1 MLQPTPRRLVLPLLS
16 LLLIT
21 SCTPDADDVPSIF
34 PNAPVIVISVDTLR
48 ADHLPMY
55 GYGAI
60 ETPHLDALRRDAIL
74 YSNAVAQVP
83 LTLPSHSTLFTGV
96 GPVRHGVRDNLGYD
110 LDTGAYPTL
119 PQLLRPLGY
128 ASGAAVSSYVLRADT
143 GLGPAFDDYDDKIE
157 ASGTEISADY
167 LERPGGKTLEL
178 AQAWIEDHLD
188 ANSTAPFFYFVHLFE
203 PHDPYE
209 PPASVRGRY
218 QHPYDGEIVH
228 VDDLLGA
235 FFEFLRASGIYERAL
250 IVFTS
255 DHGEGL
261 GEHGENQHGLLLYRP
276 TLHVPLL
283 VKLPGDAGEAPH
295 SGATVV
301 QPVGLY
307 DVAPTVLEA
316 VGAAVPDGLDGQD
329 LLSPSLLDGAVP
341 GAAAT
346 SNEARATIEPSG
358 RHIYSETYYGRLHY
372 GWSHLRGLT
381 GARYAYIESP
391 NPELFDLFE
400 DPGQQRN
407 ILADERRVYFALRE
421 QLATYDATLNTP
433 EAADPEDAARLAALG
448 YLTAPA
454 TTGDGPLPDPK
465 ENLHVLTRVQEAIEL
480 RTAGRHEEAVEVL
493 RALIAEQPQIQDAH
507 LLLVPALRALRRYD
521 EAVAAARE
529 ARRVLPSLGPMIG
542 RDIVQLHLL
551 RGDVD
556 AAAAELAA
564 LRATPGSET
573 DVPALLLQAEIQRRR
588 GQGSELLA
596 TLQQA
601 HAQITAGQHSPVP
614 GLNLERGDLLAR
626 AQRFD
631 EAIAAFEAEITNFPA
646 QLKAYELLAVL
657 YATTRRFDAIEP
669 LLERMVA
676 ANPSRESYLFA
687 AQVLQRLGN
696 AEGATRWRQSAMASE
711 SEGAAQPQTTP

>member
-1 MLQPTPRRLVLPLLS
+1 MLQPAPRRLVLS
-16 LLLIT
+16 LLALLLTT
-21 SCTPDADDVPSIF
+21 SCAPDAADVPSVF
-34 PNAPVIVISVDTLR
+34 PDAPVIVISVDTLR

-55 GYGAI
+55 GYGGI

-74 YSNAVAQVP
+74 YSNAYAQVP
-83 LTLPSHSTLFTGV
+83 LTLPSHSTLLTGV
-96 GPVRHGVRDNLGYD
+96 GPVQHGVRDNLGYD
-110 LDTGAYPTL
+110 LDTSAHPTL

-128 ASGAAVSSYVLRADT
+128 ASGAAVSSYVLRGDT

-157 ASGTEISADY
+157 ARGTEISADY

-178 AQAWIEDHLD
+178 AQAWIEDHME
-188 ANSTAPFFYFVHLFE
+188 TRGEAPFFYFVHFFE

-228 VDDLLGA
+228 VDDLLGD
-235 FFEFLRASGIYERAL
+235 FLDFLRSSGIYQRAL

-283 VKLPGDAGEAPH
+283 VKLPGSVGKAPH
-295 SGATVV
+295 GGATVV

-307 DVAPTVLEA
+307 DVAPTVLAA
-316 VGAAVPDGLDGQD
+316 VGAAVPGDLDGQD
-329 LLSPSLLDGAVP
+329 LLSPSFLDSLLDSPVP
-341 GAAAT
+341 EAAAT
-346 SNEARATIEPSG
+346 SNETQATIEPSG

-391 NPELFDLFE
+391 NPELFDLLD
-400 DPGQQRN
+400 DPDQQHN
-407 ILADERRVYFALRE
+407 VLTDERRVYFALRD
-421 QLATYDATLNTP
+421 QLATYDDTLNTP
-433 EAADPEDAARLAALG
+433 EAADPEDAAKLAALG

-454 TTGDGPLPDPK
+454 TPGDGPLPDPK

-480 RTAGRHEEAVEVL
+480 RTAGRYEEAVEVL

-507 LLLVPALRALRRYD
+507 LLLVPALRALERYD
-521 EAVAAARE
+521 EALAAALA
-529 ARRVLPSLGPMIG
+529 ARRALPSLGPMIG
-542 RDIVQLHLL
+542 RDIVQLQLL
-551 RGDVD
+551 RGDLD
-556 AAAAELAA
+556 AAEAELAA
-564 LRATPGSET
+564 LQATSGNQA
-573 DVPALLLQAEIQRRR
+573 DVPTLLLRAEIQRRR
-588 GQGSELLA
+588 GDGTSLLA

-601 HAQITAGQHSPVP
+601 HTQIGAGQHPPVP
-614 GLNLERGDLLAR
+614 GLELERGDLLAR

-631 EAIAAFEAEITNFPA
+631 DAIAAFEAEIANFPG
-646 QLKAYELLAVL
+646 QFKAYELLAVI

-669 LLERMVA
+669 LLERMST
-676 ANPSRESYLFA
+676 ANPSRDSYLFA
-687 AQVLQRLGN
+687 AQILQRLGN
-696 AEGATRWRQSAMASE
+696 V
-711 SEGAAQPQTTP
+711 EGAAAWRQRAQDPPSN